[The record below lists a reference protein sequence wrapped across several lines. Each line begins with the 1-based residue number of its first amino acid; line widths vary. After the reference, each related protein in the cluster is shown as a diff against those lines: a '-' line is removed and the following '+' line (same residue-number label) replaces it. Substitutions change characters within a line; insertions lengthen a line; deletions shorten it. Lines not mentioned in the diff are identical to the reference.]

1 MIPDF
6 HSSRDFRLLTN
17 VFPGDR
23 HSSYVKV
30 RVISYKKPAELF
42 QIIRFKMSDRI
53 RQNIDFLS
61 VLAKCNKKQRTAL
74 LEHCDIELILTLSE
88 IAVNVLKGVVKLTP
102 SQKAKLNRFK
112 KHLRTL
118 SERQV
123 AIKHKI
129 DFLVQ
134 KGG

>member
-1 MIPDF
+1 MS
-6 HSSRDFRLLTN
+6 HRL
-17 VFPGDR
+17 
-23 HSSYVKV
+23 
-30 RVISYKKPAELF
+30 
-42 QIIRFKMSDRI
+42 

-74 LEHCDIELILTLSE
+74 LEHCDKELILTLSE

-118 SERQV
+118 AERQV
-123 AIKHKI
+123 AIKHKR

-134 KGG
+134 KGGSLLLSLLPPVLSFLGETIFKKK